1 MSESDIY
8 IKTAGGAEAL
18 KQRSAALPGRLRT
31 MLIMV
36 DGVRSGA
43 QLRAAADS
51 LGAPEDFLLTL
62 QQQGWVE
69 ALPGPANAPASAS
82 ASASAAVPARASQA
96 DADSGAA
103 MPASHAERFLAAQR
117 YMNDTAVD
125 GMGFRVFFFSL
136 KLEKCFNADDLR
148 ALLPEFVKHMTKAR
162 GEVFAQAASDR
173 VRRLLS

>member
-1 MSESDIY
+1 L
-8 IKTAGGAEAL
+8 GAEAL

-36 DGVRSGA
+36 DGARNVA
-43 QLRAAADS
+43 QLQAAALS
-51 LGAPEDFLLTL
+51 LGAPDDFLLTL
-62 QQQGWVE
+62 KQQGWVALLSE
-69 ALPGPANAPASAS
+69 PDPELAHAPVRGSEAALPPSN
-82 ASASAAVPARASQA
+82 
-96 DADSGAA
+96 
-103 MPASHAERFLAAQR
+103 AERFLAAQR

>member
-1 MSESDIY
+1 MSETDIY
-8 IKTAGGAEAL
+8 IKTAAGAEAL

-36 DGVRSGA
+36 DGVRNGA
-43 QLRAAADS
+43 QLQAAAVS
-51 LGAPEDFLLTL
+51 LGAPEDFLHTL

-69 ALPGPANAPASAS
+69 ALKAAAPPAAPAATAAS
-82 ASASAAVPARASQA
+82 AEAALPPSN
-96 DADSGAA
+96 
-103 MPASHAERFLAAQR
+103 AERFLAAQR

>member
-1 MSESDIY
+1 MNESDIY
-8 IKTAGGAEAL
+8 IKTALGAYAL
-18 KQRSAALPGRLRT
+18 KQRSADLPARLRT

-36 DGVRSGA
+36 DGVRSVA
-43 QLRAAADS
+43 QLRAAAAA
-51 LGAPEDFLLTL
+51 LGAPDDFLLTL
-62 QQQGWVE
+62 EQQGWVGP
-69 ALPGPANAPASAS
+69 LPAPAMAP
-82 ASASAAVPARASQA
+82 AALAETPLPQSN
-96 DADSGAA
+96 
-103 MPASHAERFLAAQR
+103 AERFLAAQR

-173 VRRLLS
+173 VRRLLT

>member
-8 IKTAGGAEAL
+8 VKTALGALAL
-18 KQRSAALPGRLRT
+18 KQRSEDLPGRLRT

-36 DGVRSGA
+36 DGVRNVA
-43 QLRAAADS
+43 QLRASALS
-51 LGAPEDFLLTL
+51 LGAPEDFLKTL

-69 ALPGPANAPASAS
+69 PVPAPATAATAAPTPTRTAEVALPPSN
-82 ASASAAVPARASQA
+82 
-96 DADSGAA
+96 
-103 MPASHAERFLAAQR
+103 AERFLAAQR

-173 VRRLLS
+173 VRRLLA

>member
-8 IKTAGGAEAL
+8 IKTASGAQAL
-18 KQRSAALPGRLRT
+18 KQRSAELPARLRT

-43 QLRAAADS
+43 QLRAAAAV

-62 QQQGWVE
+62 RQEGWIE
-69 ALPGPANAPASAS
+69 ALEAPVSASTAAHAAVASADVALPQS
-82 ASASAAVPARASQA
+82 K
-96 DADSGAA
+96 
-103 MPASHAERFLAAQR
+103 AERFLAAQR

-148 ALLPEFVKHMTKAR
+148 ALLPEFEKHMTKAR
-162 GEVFAQAASDR
+162 GLVFAQAACSR
-173 VRRLLS
+173 VRRLLG

>member
-69 ALPGPANAPASAS
+69 ALPGPATAP

>member
-1 MSESDIY
+1 MSELDVYS
-8 IKTAGGAEAL
+8 KTVSGTLAL
-18 KQRSAALPGRLRT
+18 KVRSAALPARLRT

-36 DGVRSGA
+36 DGVRTVG
-43 QLRAAADS
+43 QLRVAAAA

-62 QQQGWVE
+62 QQQGWVDVL
-69 ALPGPANAPASAS
+69 AAPASTPV
-82 ASASAAVPARASQA
+82 SAAEAVPPQSN
-96 DADSGAA
+96 
-103 MPASHAERFLAAQR
+103 AERFLAAQR

>member
-8 IKTAGGAEAL
+8 VKTALGFEAL

-36 DGVRSGA
+36 DGVRSVA
-43 QLRAAADS
+43 QLQAAAVS

-62 QQQGWVE
+62 QQEGWIE
-69 ALPGPANAPASAS
+69 AHSAPAPAASPASA
-82 ASASAAVPARASQA
+82 AAA
-96 DADSGAA
+96 GAA
-103 MPASHAERFLAAQR
+103 EVALPQSNAERFLAAQR

-148 ALLPEFVKHMTKAR
+148 TLLPEFVKHMTKAR
-162 GEVFAQAASDR
+162 GEVFAQAASNR
-173 VRRLLS
+173 VRRLLG